1 VILSVGLTPAWQQI
15 LRFDA
20 LRLGDVNRA
29 REVHWCASGKVL
41 NSARALHH
49 LGAGVRALTVVGG
62 TTGQEIRR
70 DLAQLGIAAR
80 CIECAMPTRICTT
93 LLDAASQTAS
103 ELVPNA
109 AELDDAGRDAF
120 VAAYAEEAASAAVAI
135 VIGSLPAGT
144 PSGFYRHLVTRTP
157 GKVILDARGPELLEA
172 LHARPFLVKPNRAEL
187 ERTLGRD
194 LRDERGLFDGLR
206 EINERGA
213 EWVVIT
219 DGRNPIYA
227 RSRDGLFRVQPVSR
241 PVVNPIGC
249 GDCLAAGI
257 AWALAEGR
265 EPIECVRRGVA
276 VAASKVGQLLPGVV
290 DREEVEGLVLAVDV
304 SRLAATGA

>member
-1 VILSVGLTPAWQQI
+1 MILSAGLTPAWQQI

-41 NSARALHH
+41 NAARALHH
-49 LGAGVRALTVVGG
+49 LGANVRALTVVGG
-62 TTGQEIRR
+62 ATGQEIRR
-70 DLAQLGIAAR
+70 DLTHLGITAR
-80 CIECAMPTRICTT
+80 CIESTTPTRICTT
-93 LLDAASQTAS
+93 LLETGAQTAT

-109 AELDDAGRDAF
+109 ADLDDAGREAF
-120 VAAYAEEAASAAVAI
+120 RAAYAEDAASAVVVI
-135 VIGSLPAGT
+135 LIGSLPAGT
-144 PSGFYRHLVTRTP
+144 PPGFYRELIARTP
-157 GKVILDARGPELLEA
+157 GKVLLDARGPELLDA
-172 LHARPFLVKPNRAEL
+172 LPARPFLVKPNRDEL
-187 ERTLGRD
+187 QRTLGRD
-194 LRDERGLFDGLR
+194 LRDDRALFDGLR

-219 DGRNPIYA
+219 DGRNPVHA
-227 RSRDGLFRVQPVSR
+227 RSRDGFYRFQSVPR

-249 GDCLAAGI
+249 GDCLTAGI

-265 EPIECVRRGVA
+265 EPIESIRRGVA

-290 DREEVEGLVLAVDV
+290 DPEEVEQLVPAVDV
-304 SRLAATGA
+304 FRLPANGT